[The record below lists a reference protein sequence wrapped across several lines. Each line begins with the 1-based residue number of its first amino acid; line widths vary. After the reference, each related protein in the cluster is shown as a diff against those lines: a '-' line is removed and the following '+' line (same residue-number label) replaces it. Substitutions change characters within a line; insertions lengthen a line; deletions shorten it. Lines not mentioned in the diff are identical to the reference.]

1 MNVKLNI
8 FAALL
13 LVVALVSGYFYFATS
28 SISIQSQPN
37 GAEVTVN
44 GQWAGTTPLDG
55 YRLGSGRTK
64 IQLTHSHYA
73 PIVEQLDIAMGDHLE
88 RDYTLKAGEGSLK
101 LLSNPKGAWIE
112 LDGERLD
119 SVTPA
124 TLSVT
129 SGKHR
134 IRMGQSERRDGKKDV
149 VLKHGET
156 LEVNL
161 NLAVDPHGSLTLD
174 LRPRD
179 ARVEIIDSDK
189 AYKPGVRLP
198 MGEYAIAVSRS
209 GYISQTKRIKIEYGD
224 NRERVALARGYG
236 RLNVKAS
243 PADSLIDV
251 SYNNAISKPYQP
263 NMRLPAGNV
272 TVSVRAMGHRTKTRT
287 IDLQP
292 AGRTLAVKLQKM
304 RADPGAEV
312 SDPLKTGGTGPL
324 MVVIP
329 PGQFTMG
336 DPNGGQSERPVRSV
350 QLTQPF
356 AVSKYEVGVEDF
368 LRYTQHKGET
378 APKKLV
384 KALAEGEV
392 TTQSPVVYVSH
403 QNATKYAQWLS
414 AQTGAQYRL
423 PTEAEWEY
431 IARAGSSSAYFFGEE
446 PQQLCQ
452 HANVADQTL
461 KKRYR
466 AWEVIDCNDGQE
478 GPENRGQYQPNAFG
492 LYDTH
497 GSVSE
502 WVADCGMPDYAKAS
516 RDGTKEGEG
525 AGCSSHGHRGGSWD
539 SGPEDTKNSYRKT
552 ATGGNADR
560 GIRLLRE
567 L

>member
-292 AGRTLAVKLQKM
+292 AGRTLEVKLQKM
-304 RADPGAEV
+304 RADPGAEI
-312 SDPLKTGGTGPL
+312 SDPLKTGGTGPV

-478 GPENRGQYQPNAFG
+478 GPEKPWAVPAKRLRLVRHPWQRLRMGSRLRHARLRQGQPRRYQGRRGRWLQ
-492 LYDTH
+492 
-497 GSVSE
+497 
-502 WVADCGMPDYAKAS
+502 
-516 RDGTKEGEG
+516 
-525 AGCSSHGHRGGSWD
+525 
-539 SGPEDTKNSYRKT
+539 
-552 ATGGNADR
+552 
-560 GIRLLRE
+560 
-567 L
+567 